1 MESGPGNVFVCFGE
15 RRGASARFIPLA
27 ILFYSGWRL
36 PAGDQLYKIP
46 SWARDE
52 QAKARSKVLRAEPS
66 TIMSAVCILT
76 PVVIMAWPAFSAAV
90 IAAAGSLGYQVAAEA
105 ARQRPG
111 EAVQKEPNAVQ
122 LEIERSEVV
131 TSQLGR
137 DQRISV
143 TRDGVTVSFSRDA
156 RGRASLCVSGSG
168 HSDEALRALGEE
180 LSQAVVQ
187 QYVYRKLMD
196 EMRARGFNVVE
207 EEVNEDRSIRLKVRH
222 WEN

>member
-1 MESGPGNVFVCFGE
+1 
-15 RRGASARFIPLA
+15 
-27 ILFYSGWRL
+27 
-36 PAGDQLYKIP
+36 
-46 SWARDE
+46 
-52 QAKARSKVLRAEPS
+52 
-66 TIMSAVCILT
+66 MSAVCILT

-90 IAAAGSLGYQVAAEA
+90 VAAAGSLGYQIAAEA
-105 ARQRPG
+105 NASRSHETTRKQTG
-111 EAVQKEPNAVQ
+111 AVQ

-131 TSQLGR
+131 TNQLGR

-143 TRDGVTVSFSRDA
+143 TREGVTVTFSRDA
-156 RGRASLCVSGSG
+156 RGKASLCVNGTGQSR
-168 HSDEALRALGEE
+168 EELQALGEE

-187 QYVYRKLMD
+187 QYVYQKLMN